1 MIQIAAHEDFKSRK
15 VERDIAG
22 GHKGWRTEYIG
33 FSKDQ
38 PNLAQAW
45 LLECTPQRLLRAHYH
60 GTDQF
65 QVIIDGEGTM
75 GKHKLTP
82 HLVHFSKAHTPYGPI
97 IWSEKGLGLLTIRPR
112 KDTLV
117 GPQFMP
123 DSREK
128 LKNIPNRTPLQVS
141 THVTY
146 PDVDQEGG
154 LTQFDSIK
162 DDNGLA
168 VYTGKLKPGASLMCP
183 SAANTDGQFILV
195 MGGSLTYQDKAYPAF
210 SIAYVTPDEN
220 AFRLQAGEQGADV
233 AILNFPAR
241 HSMAGARALA
251 TGGGTG
257 ITRKHLCEA
266 CAFVYDEA
274 LGIPEEGIAPGT
286 RWEDVPMNWTCPEC
300 GARKEDFEMVAI

>member
-1 MIQIAAHEDFKSRK
+1 MIQIAAHEDFKSKR

-75 GKHKLTP
+75 GKHQLTP
-82 HLVHFSKAHTPYGPI
+82 NLVHFSRAHTPYGPI
-97 IWSEKGLGLLTIRPR
+97 IWSDKGLGLLTIRPR
-112 KDTLV
+112 KDTLG

-128 LKNIPNRTPLQVS
+128 LAKIPDRKPMQLS
-141 THVTY
+141 TWVTY
-146 PDVDQEGG
+146 PEVNPADG
-154 LTQFDSIK
+154 LTRLDSFK
-162 DDNGLA
+162 DDRGLA
-168 VYTGKLKPGASLMCP
+168 VFTAKLKPGASVLCP
-183 SAANTDGQFILV
+183 PPGNTDGQFILV
-195 MGGSLTYQDKAYPAF
+195 MGGSLIYQNKSYNAF
-210 SIAYVTPDEN
+210 SIAYVTPDEQ
-220 AFRLQAGEQGADV
+220 AFRLEAGSRGMDV
-233 AILNFPAR
+233 AVLNFPAR
-241 HSMAGARALA
+241 QESASDHAHTMLSGTRAQ
-251 TGGGTG
+251 
-257 ITRKHLCEA
+257 RKHLCEL

-274 LGIPEEGIAPGT
+274 RGIPEEGIAPGT
-286 RWEDVPMNWTCPEC
+286 RWEDIPDTWQCPDC
-300 GARKEDFEMVAI
+300 SATKADFTPVLD

>member
-65 QVIIDGEGTM
+65 QVIIDGEGAM
-75 GKHKLTP
+75 GKHKLAP
-82 HLVHFSKAHTPYGPI
+82 NLVHFSKAHTPYGPI
-97 IWSEKGLGLLTIRPR
+97 IWSDKGLGLLTIRPR
-112 KDTLV
+112 KDTLG

-128 LKNIPNRTPLQVS
+128 LANIPSRKPMQVS

-146 PDVDQEGG
+146 PEVDQAGG
-154 LTQFDSIK
+154 LTRLESIK

-168 VYTGKLKPGASLMCP
+168 VFTGKLKPGAGLKCP

-195 MGGSLTYQDKAYPAF
+195 MGGSLAYQNKAYHAF

-220 AFRLQAGEQGADV
+220 AFTLQAGEQGVDV
-233 AILNFPAR
+233 AVLNFPALQAA
-241 HSMAGARALA
+241 AGAHASESI
-251 TGGGTG
+251 GGTH
-257 ITRKHLCEA
+257 TQRKHLCEL

-274 LGIPEEGIAPGT
+274 LGLPEEGIAPGT
-286 RWEDVPMNWTCPEC
+286 RWKDIPDTWKCPDC
-300 GARKEDFEMVAI
+300 SATKADFTPVDQ